1 MVTIQTDGQD
11 LTIILSISKVLD
23 WQT

>member
-11 LTIILSISKVLD
+11 LTMILSISKVLD